1 MEISDMF
8 EKKYLVFAVALA
20 LGANVAAETLPDG
33 STELENVNVTGHRRY
48 NGLVTENSSEYS
60 SFAATVGT
68 KSPASLREIP
78 QSVSILTNQ
87 QIKDRNVDT
96 LDQLAKQTPALR
108 VLSNDDG
115 RSSIYSRGYEY
126 SEYSVD
132 GLSAPM
138 ASIYGTM
145 PNLFAFDRVEL
156 MRQRSVRQLRRNG
169 RHRKSGPQTP
179 HQRFAGACR
188 RRLRHTQAIQS

>member
-96 LDQLAKQTPALR
+96 LDQLAKQTPA
-108 VLSNDDG
+108 
-115 RSSIYSRGYEY
+115 
-126 SEYSVD
+126 
-132 GLSAPM
+132 
-138 ASIYGTM
+138 
-145 PNLFAFDRVEL
+145 
-156 MRQRSVRQLRRNG
+156 
-169 RHRKSGPQTP
+169 
-179 HQRFAGACR
+179 AC
-188 RRLRHTQAIQS
+188 

>member
-68 KSPASLREIP
+68 KSPASSPTSRLKTATWTRW
-78 QSVSILTNQ
+78 TNS
-87 QIKDRNVDT
+87 
-96 LDQLAKQTPALR
+96 P
-108 VLSNDDG
+108 
-115 RSSIYSRGYEY
+115 SRR
-126 SEYSVD
+126 
-132 GLSAPM
+132 P
-138 ASIYGTM
+138 
-145 PNLFAFDRVEL
+145 PC
-156 MRQRSVRQLRRNG
+156 
-169 RHRKSGPQTP
+169 
-179 HQRFAGACR
+179 AC
-188 RRLRHTQAIQS
+188 